1 MGHAEGDY
9 RSRTLHHQDQD
20 HRSPREE
27 VLRLDRWLHPCLP
40 VYLPADVDLQA
51 VVRRVRTLHCPPQ
64 VLLSAQQQQ
73 QQLPSAVVTIVKPS
87 TSYCYS
93 LLAYSSQ
100 LQSLM
105 KQLTLSQ
112 GEKLYIYIFVT

>member
-1 MGHAEGDY
+1 MG
-9 RSRTLHHQDQD
+9 
-20 HRSPREE
+20 
-27 VLRLDRWLHPCLP
+27 
-40 VYLPADVDLQA
+40 PADVDLEA
-51 VVRRVRTLHCPPQ
+51 GVRRVRTLHCPPQ

-73 QQLPSAVVTIVKPS
+73 QQQQLPSAVVKIVKPS

-93 LLAYSSQ
+93 LLAYSSE

-112 GEKLYIYIFVT
+112 GEKLYIYFCYVNTFLLKLKKIFQNFIFQNKLN